1 MNRKLSWPSRRVI
14 GASFGIAIAGF
25 FGVACK
31 SPAPQR
37 ERVNATGSAPKGAVA
52 VAASSAP
59 APDAVKGRD
68 VCEHAADACACAA
81 EQGAKLLAAS
91 LPERALQ
98 VVSRAPNSCSTSALL
113 GARAEAFA
121 AVERGPE
128 AATLATTVLSSDPQN
143 RLARRAL
150 AIASIQKNEL
160 PAADTI
166 LSKLIGED
174 AKDADSL
181 FYAALIQRKG
191 DHYNRARE
199 GFLHVLHI
207 NPQYID
213 ARYNLVT
220 LTASAGAAQE
230 AEHHYQELLQIA
242 PVGDPRLIAA
252 RTALHA
258 QAPSG
263 PAELPVLHKSS
274 VAPPSAS
281 SAPAVA
287 PSR

>member
-1 MNRKLSWPSRRVI
+1 MNRKIPLASHRVLVVL
-14 GASFGIAIAGF
+14 AAVVTQCF
-25 FGVACK
+25 VWTACK
-31 SPAPQR
+31 SPAPQP
-37 ERVNATGSAPKGAVA
+37 EKTKTAAGTAAA
-52 VAASSAP
+52 AASSAVP
-59 APDAVKGRD
+59 AASVTGRD

-81 EQGAKLLAAS
+81 EQGAKMLAAS

-98 VVSRAPNSCSTSALL
+98 IVSRAPTSCSAPALL
-113 GARAEAFA
+113 GTRAEALA
-121 AVERGPE
+121 TVERGPE
-128 AATLATTVLSSDPQN
+128 ASKLAASVLAADPQN
-143 RLARRAL
+143 RFARRAL
-150 AIASIQKNEL
+150 AIAAIQKSDFA
-160 PAADTI
+160 AADTAI
-166 LSKLIGED
+166 SKLISED

-199 GFLHVLHI
+199 GFLHVLRI
-207 NPQYID
+207 NSQFID

-263 PAELPVLHKSS
+263 PAELPVLHQAS
-274 VAPPSAS
+274 APEPSAS
-281 SAPAVA
+281 SAPTVA
-287 PSR
+287 P